1 MHYLDDKIKPLSK
14 TITLTKEDKKMEVM
28 LNPEYT
34 TWIIQDQ
41 QVRAHL
47 MNSLSKEVL
56 THVTTKKTSAKS

>member
-1 MHYLDDKIKPLSK
+1 
-14 TITLTKEDKKMEVM
+14 MEVM